1 MSNNKQKLELT
12 WVGKGEEDILEPRIL
27 LECPERHYGIH
38 PTSLAPDEAGNLLIH
53 GDNLLALRALLAAGY
68 GGKVKCI
75 YIDPPYNTGSAFEH
89 YDDNVEHSL
98 WLSLMK
104 QRLEL
109 LRELLCE
116 DGVLFSQID
125 DSEMP
130 YLTILLDE
138 IFQRAN
144 RINIICVNM
153 SNASGVKITSA
164 KQGARFPKIKE
175 YVLLYVKD
183 KKHYRLSIP
192 KIGKEKW
199 DDEYNLIIPEFTEEL
214 LEEYSN
220 GELRPEKVSKLTLQS
235 LKSFMSENHIEDSTD
250 WKSDNAYRIF
260 ASKPNPTLL
269 STAKEIVFNGQVG
282 LIPNASGTL
291 KLIKTDFNRS
301 TKTARIE
308 LVSAATNG
316 SFFLGDHWNDIV
328 TTGGVAQ
335 EGQVEFP
342 NGKKPEKL
350 LHRIIACATAPGDLV
365 LDSFLGSGTTAA
377 VAHKMARRWIGI
389 ELGDH
394 AYSHCATRLQRVIDG
409 TDKGGISK
417 AVGWQGG
424 GGYRFFELA
433 PTLIKVDEEGIPV
446 INPAYNGDMLAAA
459 MAIHE
464 GFTYA
469 PDSETFWKQ
478 GYSSESDFIY
488 TTTQHLTQETLS
500 YISDSLRPEES
511 LVLCCTSY
519 SVGLDTLDT
528 RITIKR
534 IPQLLL
540 DRCRFCPDTNGYNLN
555 IVPQLS
561 KEEEEECFES
571 TEEHA

>member
-27 LECPERHYGIH
+27 LECPELHYGIH

-109 LRELLCE
+109 LRELLSPNGSIWISIDAYECHYLK
-116 DGVLFSQID
+116 VLCDEVFGRSNFINEVIWQRSYAPINSKKTVSRAHD
-125 DSEMP
+125 AILIYARNSEGFTLNKLP
-130 YLTILLDE
+130 RTEEANSRYKNPDNDPRGPWTSGDLSVGPAVESNIYPITTPSGRVCLPPEGYSWRLTRERFVEFVAD
-138 IFQRAN
+138 N
-144 RINIICVNM
+144 RIWFGENGGNTPRIKRFLSEVKE
-153 SNASGVKITSA
+153 GVTATTLWLRIEVGDTQEA
-164 KQGARFPKIKE
+164 KKEVKALNKDNVFDTPKPE
-175 YVLLYVKD
+175 
-183 KKHYRLSIP
+183 RLIER
-192 KIGKEKW
+192 I
-199 DDEYNLIIPEFTEEL
+199 
-214 LEEYSN
+214 
-220 GELRPEKVSKLTLQS
+220 LTLA
-235 LKSFMSENHIEDSTD
+235 SEE
-250 WKSDNAYRIF
+250 
-260 ASKPNPTLL
+260 
-269 STAKEIVFNGQVG
+269 
-282 LIPNASGTL
+282 
-291 KLIKTDFNRS
+291 
-301 TKTARIE
+301 
-308 LVSAATNG
+308 
-316 SFFLGDHWNDIV
+316 
-328 TTGGVAQ
+328 
-335 EGQVEFP
+335 
-342 NGKKPEKL
+342 
-350 LHRIIACATAPGDLV
+350 GDLV

-377 VAHKMARRWIGI
+377 VAHKMGRRWIGI

-409 TDKGGISK
+409 TDEGGISK

-446 INPAYNGDMLAAA
+446 INPDYNGDMLAAA

-469 PDSETFWKQ
+469 PDSEIFWKQ

-528 RITIKR
+528 RITLKR